1 MYECACVYTDECV
14 SVQGHVYACIC
25 IYLSVLHMCTCL
37 RVIVHEFVFCVC
49 VCVCVCVRA
58 RARAR
63 VRVYVYAYVSVGGW
77 LGGCCKCGCVLL
89 RLSFVNQEETDKDG
103 GEYVV
108 FNICLLI

>member
-1 MYECACVYTDECV
+1 MYLFECPTYVHVFACDCAWVCV
-14 SVQGHVYACIC
+14 
-25 IYLSVLHMCTCL
+25 L
-37 RVIVHEFVFCVC
+37 CVC
-49 VCVCVCVRA
+49 VCVCVCARA